1 MFDRDDEDEDDGDD
15 DENADNNH
23 QDNNNN
29 DGDDNNI
36 NNAPTYIAN
45 VELTLM
51 KSWGCTHLVV
61 VGMALVAC

>member
-1 MFDRDDEDEDDGDD
+1 MFDRDDEDD
-15 DENADNNH
+15 DENANNNH

-29 DGDDNNI
+29 DDDDNNNNN
-36 NNAPTYIAN
+36 NNASTYIAN